1 MGVTV
6 AHLARR
12 VPHDFL
18 LDTLG
23 RLDPHNGK
31 SDFVALGPGA
41 APHDVIVGPDVA
53 AWVTEGGQNA
63 IAWLIR
69 RPAR

>member
-1 MGVTV
+1 MV
-6 AHLARR
+6 ALSE
-12 VPHDFL
+12 L
-18 LDTLG
+18 NL
-23 RLDPHNGK
+23 HNSK
-31 SDFVALGPGA
+31 SDFVILWPGA
-41 APHDVIVGPDVA
+41 APHNVIVGPDVA